1 MDLFA
6 RWGEALTNASAQVLQ
21 RLAQYLPN
29 VFGAFLL
36 LLVGWFVARVLRAV
50 AVRAAS
56 LLERGLA
63 RVPAG
68 PVTGRVRLPGASAS
82 ILGSIVFWVVLLFF
96 LTAATQVLG
105 LAAFTA
111 WLGRVV
117 DYLPTLVAGALII
130 LAGFLVSRLAREVL
144 EATAVAAESKQRQLL
159 ARTAQAVILVTAV
172 LVGADQ
178 IGIKITILVVIA
190 ATLAAAL
197 VGAVSLALSLGARGY
212 VANLI
217 GGHYLRQTYRI
228 GQKVRVGGFEGKI
241 LDLTATSVVLETAD
255 GRTHVPAK
263 VFNEESITV
272 LVGNLDDV

>member
-1 MDLFA
+1 MDIFA
-6 RWGEALTNASAQVLQ
+6 QWGEALGNASSQLLQ
-21 RLAQYLPN
+21 RLGEYLPN

-36 LLVGWFVARVLRAV
+36 LLIGWFVARLLRAV
-50 AVRAAS
+50 AARAAS

-68 PVTGRVRLPGASAS
+68 RATAHVRLPGASAA

-111 WLGRVV
+111 WLARVV
-117 DYLPTLVAGALII
+117 DYLPTLVAGALIV
-130 LAGFLVSRLAREVL
+130 LAGFLVSRLVREVL
-144 EATAVAAESKQRQLL
+144 EAATATAEVKQRQLL
-159 ARTAQAVILVTAV
+159 ARTAQAVILVTAI

-197 VGAVSLALSLGARGY
+197 VGAVTLALSLGARNY

-217 GGHYLRQTYRI
+217 GGHYLRQTFRV
-228 GQKVRVGGFEGKI
+228 GQKVRVAGFEGKI
-241 LDLTATSVVLETAD
+241 LDLTPTSVVLETTD
-255 GRTHVPAK
+255 GRANVPAK
-263 VFNEESITV
+263 VFNEETITV
-272 LVGNLDDV
+272 LVGNRDDG

>member
-6 RWGEALTNASAQVLQ
+6 QWGEALNNAFSQLLQ
-21 RLAQYLPN
+21 RLALYLPS

-36 LLVGWFVARVLRAV
+36 LLIGWIVARLLRTV
-50 AVRAAS
+50 AMRTAN
-56 LLERGLA
+56 LLERGLSH
-63 RVPAG
+63 VPTG
-68 PVTGRVRLPGASAS
+68 RVTGRVRLPGASAA

-96 LTAATQVLG
+96 LTAATQILG
-105 LAAFTA
+105 LAAFTT

-130 LAGFLVSRLAREVL
+130 IAGFLLSRLVREVL
-144 EATAVAAESKQRQLL
+144 EAATITAAARQRQLL
-159 ARTAQAVILVTAV
+159 ARAAQATILVTAI

-197 VGAVSLALSLGARGY
+197 VGAVTLALSLGARSY

-217 GGHYLRQTYRI
+217 GGHYLRQSYQV
-228 GQKVRVGGFEGKI
+228 GQRVRVGSFEGKI
-241 LDLTATSVVLETAD
+241 LDLTPTAVVLETVD
-255 GRTHVPAK
+255 GRAHIPAK
-263 VFNEESITV
+263 IFNEEAITV
-272 LVGNLDDV
+272 LVGNRDDG